1 MRIASS
7 GIQSFPA
14 SIEGEMATE
23 DIINF
28 NVPTQNFVGYGV
40 STKTVKK
47 SGEKAVKKAVNVPD
61 DRPLKPGE
69 KVRVRS
75 LGTESLAV
83 ISSITGD
90 EAEIQ
95 LGGLRMRVPLRE
107 LSRRNEPEAEEPKPE
122 AEAKTARVSGEIFH
136 ASPGVEIDLRGLD
149 SEEMSARLEKYLDDA
164 ALAGLPY
171 VRVIHGKG
179 TGVLRRVARKLLLSH
194 PHVKYIE
201 SGQDNEGGDGVTIAH
216 MKS

>member
-1 MRIASS
+1 M
-7 GIQSFPA
+7 
-14 SIEGEMATE
+14 
-23 DIINF
+23 
-28 NVPTQNFVGYGV
+28 
-40 STKTVKK
+40 KK
-47 SGEKAVKKAVNVPD
+47 SGDKALKKAANVPE
-61 DRPLKPGE
+61 DRPLKTGE

-83 ISSITGD
+83 ISNIMGD

-95 LGGLRMRVPLRE
+95 LGALRMRVPLRE
-107 LSRRNEPEAEEPKPE
+107 LSRRNEADAPEEGEPEADKS
-122 AEAKTARVSGEIFH
+122 ARVSGEIFH

-149 SEEMSARLEKYLDDA
+149 SEEMSMRLEKYLDDA

-171 VRVIHGKG
+171 VRIIHGKG
-179 TGVLRRVARKLLLSH
+179 TGILRRTARKMLLNH

-201 SGQDNEGGDGVTIAH
+201 SGQDNEGGDGVTVAH